1 MIRFTPL
8 LLIALTVS
16 ACAPVPISR
25 EAPAGPGA
33 TSATPAEDRGA
44 AAAPSPSAVLMQQ
57 ARSHAA
63 LGEYPEAA
71 AALERAIR
79 IEPGNPWLWL
89 ELARVHYAAGDV
101 RQAEARRFARP
112 TTCWRLSAAS
122 SGPRIRQGDGASRF
136 SEENT

>member
-1 MIRFTPL
+1 MIRYTTL

-16 ACAPVPISR
+16 ACAPVPVSR
-25 EAPAGPGA
+25 ETPAGPGA

-44 AAAPSPSAVLMQQ
+44 AAAPSPSDVLMQQ
-57 ARSHAA
+57 ARSHSA

-89 ELARVHYAAGDV
+89 ELARVHYAARDV
-101 RQAEARRFARP
+101 RQAEAHARK
-112 TTCWRLSAAS
+112 AAS
-122 SGPRIRQGDGASRF
+122 LAGTDDAARRAADDLLAAIGG
-136 SEENT
+136 

>member
-1 MIRFTPL
+1 MIRYTTL

-16 ACAPVPISR
+16 ACAPVPVSR

-33 TSATPAEDRGA
+33 TSATPAEDRGG

-71 AALERAIR
+71 ASLERAIR
-79 IEPGNPWLWL
+79 IEPSNPWLWL
-89 ELARVHYAAGDV
+89 ELARVHYAAGDL
-101 RQAEARRFARP
+101 RQAEAHARK
-112 TTCWRLSAAS
+112 AAS
-122 SGPRIRQGDGASRF
+122 LAGTDDAARHAADDLLAAIGG
-136 SEENT
+136 

>member
-101 RQAEARRFARP
+101 RQAEAHARK
-112 TTCWRLSAAS
+112 AAS
-122 SGPRIRQGDGASRF
+122 LAGTDDAARRAADDLLAAIGG
-136 SEENT
+136 

>member
-101 RQAEARRFARP
+101 RQAEAHARK
-112 TTCWRLSAAS
+112 AAS
-122 SGPRIRQGDGASRF
+122 LAGADDAARRAADDLLAAIGG
-136 SEENT
+136 